1 MFPKSLTVLNSKCAH
16 KQSCSVLA
24 TTSMFGDPCPGTH
37 KYLEAHYQCIS
48 ASQTSTT
55 TNRPSPPWVLANN
68 PPLLANGSTLI
79 NPSAPLQPPG
89 PGRLPL
95 PAGAGAP
102 AAGGIWHTLP
112 PTPGPPQPTLPGGRL
127 KGSYNTTAIKNS
139 NRHDGL
145 PPPPP
150 LHHHHH
156 SGHHPTSLGDA
167 VNAADASGSN
177 TRSQAKGDA
186 AMRTPSTNQT
196 KSYTGPSNTTTSP
209 NTRIL
214 SGVGGSGTDDGT
226 LLTAKTAQNRGNQPQ
241 STATQQHATGGNNN
255 LIGTATDAGNGGTG
269 IRTINNINNLNLGL
283 GAVAEDE
290 TNMFCGPTN
299 ARNLFWNITRVGDVN
314 VQPCPGGATGIAKW
328 RCVLMKRVTFKEDVG
343 GTPEPTTMRTMLRS
357 NCSANANSSCE
368 TAADRLNRRIGN
380 FEPTWHPLTPDL
392 TQCRSLWLNS
402 LEVRVNQ
409 RESSVISIANDLSEV
424 TSSKTLYGGDMLVT
438 TKIIQTMS
446 EKMFHDKETL
456 PDQRQREAIIL
467 ELLHGV
473 VKTGSNLLDES
484 QLSSWMDLNQEDQ
497 MRVATS
503 LLTGLEYNAFLLA
516 DTIIRERNIVQK
528 VKNILLSVRVLET
541 KNIQSNEVFPDL
553 EQWQISDDRIELPRT
568 ALIENSE
575 GGLVRIVFA
584 AFDRLESILKPSYD
598 HFDSKSSRSYVRN
611 TALLASERN
620 DTGAAA
626 DIQQQRIRILNS
638 KVISASLGKG
648 RHIQLSQPIKLVLR
662 HIKTE
667 NVTNPTCVFWNYIDH
682 AWSANGCN
690 LESTNRT
697 HSICMCNHLTNFA
710 ILMDVMDEHNHS
722 LFGVFNGNM
731 RILIYISI
739 SICLVFVVIAL
750 LTLKIFNGVFIK
762 SARTSIYRSIY
773 ICLLFIEILFLIGI
787 EQNETSILCGFTTVF
802 LHCSI
807 LSAIAWFCFEA
818 FQSYSTLTTDD
829 MLLEVDQTS
838 KVNCY
843 YLLSY
848 GLSLTIVA
856 ISLVINPNT
865 YTQNDFCVLMEANT
879 LFYSSFVA
887 PVLLFLLGAIGYT
900 FLSWVIMCRKS
911 HTTLKN
917 KEHTRLANVR
927 FDIRC
932 SFIFLLLL
940 SAVWISAYYYLRLS
954 KTEDELAV
962 VCGYL
967 FISFNTLMG
976 LYIFVFHCIQNE
988 KIRREYRKY
997 VRQNSWLPKC
1007 LRCSKASISSGIV
1020 GNNGIGSAGGVGTG
1034 NGSGGTGG
1042 TLSGTHRG
1050 TSSTAQ
1056 LKKSKLPIG
1065 SDGLVSDETGNII
1078 SAAEDAIIA
1087 SSDCELN
1094 DSRTLASVGGDGDAD
1109 AVKCVGPNMSSLQH
1123 GKGGHSII
1131 DAMQGHIVLE
1141 RGGGGGNTLHSVG
1154 GSGGLRTPSAG
1165 HTSPTSSAGS
1175 THLIFGGQKQQMISA
1190 GITSAGGGPQEAYY
1204 HQPDYYG
1211 WKQPM
1216 GKASGGNNAL
1226 SLAHPRDYPGNAVS
1240 PQQAH
1245 EFFYWTQKH
1254 QPHGKK
1260 KRGSGIGG
1268 DSPSGSLHSRTTAA
1282 SQILFYPSYKKT
1294 TLKQQQ
1300 QQHQQQY
1307 PHYDEAVG
1315 AAAYYQQQQQHQQ
1328 QQQQHR
1334 RHASAAMMLAAH
1346 HQQQQQLSSDEEQL
1360 EPAAAAHAHLLHLGR
1375 RAGSQLPPPPA
1386 PAPHAYHYPH
1396 HHSPEFMGAAHT
1408 PTQRYYRNK
1417 HSNCDLSHEEYDPS
1431 GRAGS
1436 EQYYNQ
1442 NSIGGGD
1449 GPVYEE
1455 ILSNRN
1461 SDVQH
1466 YDMDLNMYGHH
1477 DDDDDDDDEVN
1488 CCDSESGSAMRRQQ
1502 RQQQLRQRHH
1512 YEAARNGVLGGAG
1525 SSGNGGGSRYGHAE
1539 SGASS
1544 DEDDDDDNEDDGED
1558 ESAQRRGL
1566 PQGDERMRRL
1576 IAMQDEEFQRR
1587 FQRQRKKAD
1596 NTVSEKAAAVAAYFD
1611 HHNAASSAASGGNG
1625 GGIGATVFGI
1635 SGGGS
1640 GGAGS
1645 IRALKKI
1652 SPSNRIGVHELFTT
1666 THGGGGGGG
1675 PPLPPAN
1682 QQQQQYPLPKRQQ
1695 LSPTTLK
1702 ATTATTPSSSHTQ
1715 PIIGRNISAMLDE
1728 NNTVR
1733 CYLEPLPK

>member
-48 ASQTSTT
+48 AAQTSTT

-79 NPSAPLQPPG
+79 NPSVPLQPQG

-95 PAGAGAP
+95 PAN
-102 AAGGIWHTLP
+102 GGIPSSGGSWHTLP

-127 KGSYNTTAIKNS
+127 KGNYNTTVIKNS

-156 SGHHPTSLGDA
+156 TGHHATAPVEGINVIDSTVG
-167 VNAADASGSN
+167 N
-177 TRSQAKGDA
+177 TRPTAKNDLST
-186 AMRTPSTNQT
+186 RTPGTNQT
-196 KSYTGPSNTTTSP
+196 KSHVGPSNTTTTP

-226 LLTAKTAQNRGNQPQ
+226 ILTAKTAQNRGNQQQ
-241 STATQQHATGGNNN
+241 STATQQHAAGNNN
-255 LIGTATDAGNGGTG
+255 NNAIGADASGGTNG
-269 IRTINNINNLNLGL
+269 IRTINNINNLNMGL

-290 TNMFCGPTN
+290 SNMFCGPTN

-328 RCVLMKRVTFKEDVG
+328 RCVLMKRVNYKEEDAG
-343 GTPEPTTMRTMLRS
+343 AAETTTMRAIPRA
-357 NCSANANSSCE
+357 NCSSSNANSSCE
-368 TAADRLNRRIGN
+368 NAADRLNQRIGN
-380 FEPTWHPLTPDL
+380 FEPTWHPMTPDL

-541 KNIQSNEVFPDL
+541 KNIQGNEVFPDL

-568 ALIENSE
+568 ALVENSE

-598 HFDSKSSRSYVRN
+598 HFDTKSSRSYVRN
-611 TALLASERN
+611 TALLANERN
-620 DTGAAA
+620 DSGASA
-626 DIQQQRIRILNS
+626 DLQQQRIRILNS

-648 RHIQLSQPIKLVLR
+648 RHIQISQPIKLVLR

-682 AWSANGCN
+682 AWSANGCT

-722 LFGVFNGNM
+722 LFGVFDGNM
-731 RILIYISI
+731 RILIYISVA
-739 SICLVFVVIAL
+739 ICLVFVVIAL

-887 PVLLFLLGAIGYT
+887 PVLLFFLGALGYT

-940 SAVWISAYYYLRLS
+940 SAVWISAYYYLRLA
-954 KTEDELAV
+954 KVEDDLAV

-1020 GNNGIGSAGGVGTG
+1020 GNNGIGSGS
-1034 NGSGGTGG
+1034 GSGGVIGSGNGGGGG

-1050 TSSTAQ
+1050 NSNTAQ

-1065 SDGLVSDETGNII
+1065 SDGLVSEDTGGII

-1094 DSRTLASVGGDGDAD
+1094 DARNLSLTSDADMD
-1109 AVKCVGPNMSSLQH
+1109 AVKGAGGNMTLQH

-1141 RGGGGGNTLHSVG
+1141 RGGANAGHSVG

-1175 THLIFGGQKQQMISA
+1175 THLIFGGQKQQMIGS
-1190 GITSAGGGPQEAYY
+1190 GIATGGAPQEAYY

-1211 WKQPM
+1211 WKQQM
-1216 GKASGGNNAL
+1216 GKPSGGNNNAL
-1226 SLAHPRDYPGNAVS
+1226 SLAHPRDYAGNAAA

-1268 DSPSGSLHSRTTAA
+1268 ESPSGSLHSRTTAA
-1282 SQILFYPSYKKT
+1282 SQQILFYPSYKKT

-1300 QQHQQQY
+1300 QQQQY

-1315 AAAYYQQQQQHQQ
+1315 AAAYYQQQQQQQ

-1346 HQQQQQLSSDEEQL
+1346 HQQQQQQQLSSDEEQL

-1386 PAPHAYHYPH
+1386 PASHAYHYPH
-1396 HHSPEFMGAAHT
+1396 HHSPEFMGVAHT

-1442 NSIGGGD
+1442 NSMGGD

-1466 YDMDLNMYGHH
+1466 YEMDLNMYGRDNDDVDE
-1477 DDDDDDDDEVN
+1477 DDDDDDVNDCDDEVVN
-1488 CCDSESGSAMRRQQ
+1488 NSRGGGAGGGSSSAMRR
-1502 RQQQLRQRHH
+1502 QQLRQRHH
-1512 YEAARNGVLGGAG
+1512 YEAARNGVVGAG
-1525 SSGNGGGSRYGHAE
+1525 VGISGSRYGHAE

-1544 DEDDDDDNEDDGED
+1544 EEDDDDDDG
-1558 ESAQRRGL
+1558 SAQRRGL

-1576 IAMQDEEFQRR
+1576 IALQDEEFQRR
-1587 FQRQRKKAD
+1587 FQKQRKKAEASLND
-1596 NTVSEKAAAVAAYFD
+1596 KTAAAAYFD
-1611 HHNAASSAASGGNG
+1611 HHNAAASSGAA
-1625 GGIGATVFGI
+1625 VFGI

-1640 GGAGS
+1640 GGASS
-1645 IRALKKI
+1645 IRAIKKI
-1652 SPSNRIGVHELFTT
+1652 SPNNRIGVHELFTT
-1666 THGGGGGGG
+1666 THNSSGAANVGGSGSGLG

-1682 QQQQQYPLPKRQQ
+1682 QQQAQQQQYPLSKRQQ
-1695 LSPTTLK
+1695 LSPTTLT
-1702 ATTATTPSSSHTQ
+1702 AATTPSSSHTQ

>member
-1 MFPKSLTVLNSKCAH
+1 MFPKSLSVLNSKCSH

-48 ASQTSTT
+48 AAQTSTT

-79 NPSAPLQPPG
+79 NPSAPPQPTG
-89 PGRLPL
+89 TGRLPL
-95 PAGAGAP
+95 PAGVPGTSAV
-102 AAGGIWHTLP
+102 GGSIWHALP
-112 PTPGPPQPTLPGGRL
+112 PTSVPIQPTLPGGRL
-127 KGSYNTTAIKNS
+127 KGSHNTTALKNA

-145 PPPPP
+145 PPPPQ

-156 SGHHPTSLGDA
+156 SGH
-167 VNAADASGSN
+167 NAASPVDVAYASDPASSN
-177 TRSQAKGDA
+177 ARTTARGDA
-186 AMRTPSTNQT
+186 AKRTPSTNQ
-196 KSYTGPSNTTTSP
+196 SPPNTTTSP

-226 LLTAKTAQNRGNQPQ
+226 LLTAKTAQNRGSQQQQNTPTPERTV
-241 STATQQHATGGNNN
+241 SNGNDVLGATTADAAG
-255 LIGTATDAGNGGTG
+255 AGNG
-269 IRTINNINNLNLGL
+269 IRTTNNINNLNMGL
-283 GAVAEDE
+283 GTAAAADAES
-290 TNMFCGPTN
+290 NMYCGPTN
-299 ARNLFWNITRVGDVN
+299 ARNLFWNSTRVGDVN

-328 RCVLMKRVTFKEDVG
+328 RCVLKKRDPFIMDDAGVAKST
-343 GTPEPTTMRTMLRS
+343 TTMRMLVRT
-357 NCSANANSSCE
+357 NCSGNTNSSCE
-368 TAADRLNRRIGN
+368 TTNDRLNQRIGS
-380 FEPTWHPLTPDL
+380 FVPFWHPLTPDL

-409 RESSVISIANDLSEV
+409 RESSMISIANDLSEV

-484 QLSSWMDLNQEDQ
+484 QLPSWMDLNQEDQ

-516 DTIIRERNIVQK
+516 DTIIREQNVVQK
-528 VKNILLSVRVLET
+528 VRNILLSVRVLET
-541 KNIQSNEVFPDL
+541 KNIQANEVFPDP
-553 EQWQISDDRIELPRT
+553 EQWKISDDRIELPRA
-568 ALIENSE
+568 ALLENSE

-598 HFDSKSSRSYVRN
+598 YFDTKSSRSYVRN
-611 TALLASERN
+611 TAIMAKERN
-620 DTGAAA
+620 ESAIATEV
-626 DIQQQRIRILNS
+626 QQRIRILNS

-682 AWSANGCN
+682 AWSANGCT

-697 HSICMCNHLTNFA
+697 HSVCMCNHLTNFA
-710 ILMDVMDEHNHS
+710 ILMDVMNEDNHS
-722 LFGVFNGNM
+722 LFSVFNGNM

-739 SICLVFVVIAL
+739 SICLLFVVIAL

-773 ICLLFIEILFLIGI
+773 ICLLFVEILFLIGI
-787 EQNETSILCGFTTVF
+787 EQNETSIVCGFTTVF

-807 LSAIAWFCFEA
+807 LAAIAWFCFEA
-818 FQSYSTLTTDD
+818 FQSYATLTTDD

-865 YTQNDFCVLMEANT
+865 YTQNDFCVLMESNA

-887 PVLLFLLGAIGYT
+887 PVLLFFTAALGYT
-900 FLSWVIMCRKS
+900 FLAWMILCRKS

-927 FDIRC
+927 FDVRC
-932 SFIFLLLL
+932 SLIFLLLL
-940 SAVWISAYYYLRLS
+940 SAVWISAYYFLRLA
-954 KTEDELAV
+954 KIEDEMAV
-962 VCGYL
+962 ACGYL
-967 FISFNTLMG
+967 FVSFNTLMG

-1007 LRCSKASISSGIV
+1007 LRCSKASISSGIA
-1020 GNNGIGSAGGVGTG
+1020 GNNGIGGVGIGAG
-1034 NGSGGTGG
+1034 NGG
-1042 TLSGTHRG
+1042 TLTGTHRG
-1050 TSSTAQ
+1050 STNTAQ
-1056 LKKSKLPIG
+1056 LKKTKLPISSG
-1065 SDGLVSDETGNII
+1065 DGLISDDTGVII
-1078 SAAEDAIIA
+1078 SAADDVIIP

-1094 DSRTLASVGGDGDAD
+1094 DTHNLASAGDVKGRGGDAMKAGAGSM
-1109 AVKCVGPNMSSLQH
+1109 ALQH
-1123 GKGGHSII
+1123 GKTGGQAII
-1131 DAMQGHIVLE
+1131 DAMQSQIVLE
-1141 RGGGGGNTLHSVG
+1141 RGGVNGSTLQSVG
-1154 GSGGLRTPSAG
+1154 GSGGLRTPSGG

-1175 THLIFGGQKQQMISA
+1175 THLIFGGHQKHQQMIGS
-1190 GITSAGGGPQEAYY
+1190 GPQEVYY
-1204 HQPDYYG
+1204 HQPDYYA
-1211 WKQPM
+1211 WKQKQM
-1216 GKASGGNNAL
+1216 SKSTASGGNNAT
-1226 SLAHPRDYPGNAVS
+1226 SLAHPHDYMGTNAVS

-1245 EFFYWTQKH
+1245 EFFYWTQKN
-1254 QPHGKK
+1254 QPLGKK
-1260 KRGSGIGG
+1260 KRGSGIGAE
-1268 DSPSGSLHSRTTAA
+1268 SPSGSLHSRTTAA
-1282 SQILFYPSYKKT
+1282 SQQILFYPSYKKT
-1294 TLKQQQ
+1294 TLKQQ
-1300 QQHQQQY
+1300 HQQQY
-1307 PHYDEAVG
+1307 PHYDDAVNV
-1315 AAAYYQQQQQHQQ
+1315 AAYYQQQQHH

-1334 RHASAAMMLAAH
+1334 RHVSAAMMLAAH
-1346 HQQQQQLSSDEEQL
+1346 HQQQQQLSSDEEHL

-1386 PAPHAYHYPH
+1386 PAPHHAYHYPH
-1396 HHSPEFMGAAHT
+1396 HRSPDFMGTTAHT
-1408 PTQRYYRNK
+1408 PSQRYYRNK

-1442 NSIGGGD
+1442 NSMGAGSGD

-1466 YDMDLNMYGHH
+1466 YDMDLNVYRDNGDDDVNAVNCCNG
-1477 DDDDDDDDEVN
+1477 DDDDD
-1488 CCDSESGSAMRRQQ
+1488 GASAIRK

-1512 YEAARNGVLGGAG
+1512 YEAARNGSIGCG
-1525 SSGNGGGSRYGHAE
+1525 SNSRYAHAE

-1544 DEDDDDDNEDDGED
+1544 EEEEGDEGDDDDDEGEAT
-1558 ESAQRRGL
+1558 AQRRGL

-1587 FQRQRKKAD
+1587 FQRQRKKAESTLSD
-1596 NTVSEKAAAVAAYFD
+1596 KTGMYFE
-1611 HHNAASSAASGGNG
+1611 HQNALTPSTGSGESGVV
-1625 GGIGATVFGI
+1625 GIGATVFGI

-1645 IRALKKI
+1645 MRSIKMI

-1666 THGGGGGGG
+1666 THGGGNGG
-1675 PPLPPAN
+1675 PPLPPTN
-1682 QQQQQYPLPKRQQ
+1682 QQQHQQYPLPKRQQ
-1695 LSPTTLK
+1695 LSPTTVT
-1702 ATTATTPSSSHTQ
+1702 TTATTPSSSH
-1715 PIIGRNISAMLDE
+1715 PKPIGRNISAMLDE

>member
-48 ASQTSTT
+48 AAQTSTT

-68 PPLLANGSTLI
+68 PPLLANSSTLI
-79 NPSAPLQPPG
+79 NPSAPLQPLG

-95 PAGAGAP
+95 PAGVGAP
-102 AAGGIWHTLP
+102 ASGGIWHTIP

-127 KGSYNTTAIKNS
+127 KGSYNTTVIKNS

-156 SGHHPTSLGDA
+156 TGHHSASPVDGGNVGDA
-167 VNAADASGSN
+167 AASN
-177 TRSQAKGDA
+177 TRPVGRNDA
-186 AMRTPSTNQT
+186 ATRTPSTNQT
-196 KSYTGPSNTTTSP
+196 KSNTGPSNTTASP

-226 LLTAKTAQNRGNQPQ
+226 LLTAKAAQNRGSQQQ
-241 STATQQHATGGNNN
+241 STATQQHATGNNN
-255 LIGTATDAGNGGTG
+255 NNVISNTADASAGSSV
-269 IRTINNINNLNLGL
+269 IRTINNINNLNMGL
-283 GAVAEDE
+283 GAVVEDE
-290 TNMFCGPTN
+290 ANMFCGPTN

-328 RCVLMKRVTFKEDVG
+328 RCVLMKRVSYKGDDGVAV
-343 GTPEPTTMRTMLRS
+343 EPTTMRTTPRV
-357 NCSANANSSCE
+357 NCSSHANSSCE
-368 TAADRLNRRIGN
+368 TAADRLNQRIGN
-380 FEPTWHPLTPDL
+380 FEPTWHPMTPDL
-392 TQCRSLWLNS
+392 TQCRSLWLNN

-516 DTIIRERNIVQK
+516 DTIIRERNIVQQ

-541 KNIQSNEVFPDL
+541 KNIQNNEVFPDV
-553 EQWQISDDRIELPRT
+553 EQWKISADRIELPRT
-568 ALIENSE
+568 ALLENSE

-611 TALLASERN
+611 TALLRERN
-620 DTGAAA
+620 DSAAA
-626 DIQQQRIRILNS
+626 MDIQQRIRILNS

-682 AWSANGCN
+682 AWSANGCT

-739 SICLVFVVIAL
+739 SICLVFIVIAL

-773 ICLLFIEILFLIGI
+773 ICLLFIEIIFLIGI
-787 EQNETSILCGFTTVF
+787 EQNETSIPCGFTTIF

-848 GLSLTIVA
+848 GLSLSIVA
-856 ISLVINPNT
+856 ISAAINPNT

-887 PVLLFLLGAIGYT
+887 PVLLFFLGALGYT

-940 SAVWISAYYYLRLS
+940 SAVWISAYYYLRLA
-954 KTEDELAV
+954 KMEDELAV

-1020 GNNGIGSAGGVGTG
+1020 GNNGIGSGGGGVGTG
-1034 NGSGGTGG
+1034 NGGSGAGG
-1042 TLSGTHRG
+1042 TLSGSHRG
-1050 TSSTAQ
+1050 ASNAVQ
-1056 LKKSKLPIG
+1056 LKKTKLPIG
-1065 SDGLVSDETGNII
+1065 GDGLVSDETGNII

-1094 DSRTLASVGGDGDAD
+1094 DSRNLASVGDGDVD
-1109 AVKCVGPNMSSLQH
+1109 AVKGGGANMSLQH

-1131 DAMQGHIVLE
+1131 DTMQGHIVLE
-1141 RGGGGGNTLHSVG
+1141 RGGAASTLHSVG

-1175 THLIFGGQKQQMISA
+1175 THLIFGGQKQQII
-1190 GITSAGGGPQEAYY
+1190 GAGGAPQEAYY

-1211 WKQPM
+1211 WKQQI
-1216 GKASGGNNAL
+1216 GKPSGGNNVL
-1226 SLAHPRDYPGNAVS
+1226 SLAHPRDYVANAAS

-1260 KRGSGIGG
+1260 KRGSGMGG
-1268 DSPSGSLHSRTTAA
+1268 ESPSGSLHSRTTAA

-1300 QQHQQQY
+1300 QY

-1315 AAAYYQQQQQHQQ
+1315 AAAYYQQQQQQQ
-1328 QQQQHR
+1328 QQLQHR

-1396 HHSPEFMGAAHT
+1396 HHSPEFMGSANT

-1442 NSIGGGD
+1442 NSMGGGD

-1466 YDMDLNMYGHH
+1466 YDMDLNVYGVE
-1477 DDDDDDDDEVN
+1477 DDDDDDEVN
-1488 CCDSESGSAMRRQQ
+1488 GCVNDESSSAMRRQH

-1512 YEAARNGVLGGAG
+1512 YEAARNGVIGGG
-1525 SSGNGGGSRYGHAE
+1525 GGVGGGGNGSGSRYGHAE

-1544 DEDDDDDNEDDGED
+1544 DEDDDDDEED
-1558 ESAQRRGL
+1558 EGAQRHGL

-1576 IAMQDEEFQRR
+1576 IALQDEEFQRR

-1596 NTVSEKAAAVAAYFD
+1596 GALNEKTVAAAAYFD
-1611 HHNAASSAASGGNG
+1611 HHNTAAASGGAG
-1625 GGIGATVFGI
+1625 VGAAVFGI

-1652 SPSNRIGVHELFTT
+1652 SPNSRIGVHELFTT
-1666 THGGGGGGG
+1666 THGSSGGGGGG
-1675 PPLPPAN
+1675 GSGGGGGIGPPLPPSN

-1695 LSPTTLK
+1695 LSPTT
-1702 ATTATTPSSSHTQ
+1702 TTTTSITPSSSHTQ

>member
-156 SGHHPTSLGDA
+156 SGHHPTSSGDA

-241 STATQQHATGGNNN
+241 STATQQHVTGGNNNN

-807 LSAIAWFCFEA
+807 LSAIAWFCFEGE
-818 FQSYSTLTTDD
+818 FR
-829 MLLEVDQTS
+829 
-838 KVNCY
+838 
-843 YLLSY
+843 
-848 GLSLTIVA
+848 
-856 ISLVINPNT
+856 ISL
-865 YTQNDFCVLMEANT
+865 F
-879 LFYSSFVA
+879 F
-887 PVLLFLLGAIGYT
+887 
-900 FLSWVIMCRKS
+900 
-911 HTTLKN
+911 
-917 KEHTRLANVR
+917 
-927 FDIRC
+927 
-932 SFIFLLLL
+932 FIF
-940 SAVWISAYYYLRLS
+940 SRIRLHS
-954 KTEDELAV
+954 IKRS
-962 VCGYL
+962 C
-967 FISFNTLMG
+967 M
-976 LYIFVFHCIQNE
+976 
-988 KIRREYRKY
+988 
-997 VRQNSWLPKC
+997 C
-1007 LRCSKASISSGIV
+1007 LRK
-1020 GNNGIGSAGGVGTG
+1020 
-1034 NGSGGTGG
+1034 
-1042 TLSGTHRG
+1042 
-1050 TSSTAQ
+1050 
-1056 LKKSKLPIG
+1056 
-1065 SDGLVSDETGNII
+1065 
-1078 SAAEDAIIA
+1078 
-1087 SSDCELN
+1087 
-1094 DSRTLASVGGDGDAD
+1094 
-1109 AVKCVGPNMSSLQH
+1109 
-1123 GKGGHSII
+1123 
-1131 DAMQGHIVLE
+1131 
-1141 RGGGGGNTLHSVG
+1141 
-1154 GSGGLRTPSAG
+1154 
-1165 HTSPTSSAGS
+1165 
-1175 THLIFGGQKQQMISA
+1175 
-1190 GITSAGGGPQEAYY
+1190 
-1204 HQPDYYG
+1204 
-1211 WKQPM
+1211 
-1216 GKASGGNNAL
+1216 
-1226 SLAHPRDYPGNAVS
+1226 
-1240 PQQAH
+1240 
-1245 EFFYWTQKH
+1245 
-1254 QPHGKK
+1254 
-1260 KRGSGIGG
+1260 
-1268 DSPSGSLHSRTTAA
+1268 
-1282 SQILFYPSYKKT
+1282 
-1294 TLKQQQ
+1294 
-1300 QQHQQQY
+1300 
-1307 PHYDEAVG
+1307 
-1315 AAAYYQQQQQHQQ
+1315 
-1328 QQQQHR
+1328 
-1334 RHASAAMMLAAH
+1334 
-1346 HQQQQQLSSDEEQL
+1346 
-1360 EPAAAAHAHLLHLGR
+1360 
-1375 RAGSQLPPPPA
+1375 
-1386 PAPHAYHYPH
+1386 
-1396 HHSPEFMGAAHT
+1396 
-1408 PTQRYYRNK
+1408 
-1417 HSNCDLSHEEYDPS
+1417 
-1431 GRAGS
+1431 
-1436 EQYYNQ
+1436 
-1442 NSIGGGD
+1442 
-1449 GPVYEE
+1449 
-1455 ILSNRN
+1455 
-1461 SDVQH
+1461 
-1466 YDMDLNMYGHH
+1466 
-1477 DDDDDDDDEVN
+1477 
-1488 CCDSESGSAMRRQQ
+1488 
-1502 RQQQLRQRHH
+1502 
-1512 YEAARNGVLGGAG
+1512 
-1525 SSGNGGGSRYGHAE
+1525 
-1539 SGASS
+1539 
-1544 DEDDDDDNEDDGED
+1544 
-1558 ESAQRRGL
+1558 
-1566 PQGDERMRRL
+1566 
-1576 IAMQDEEFQRR
+1576 
-1587 FQRQRKKAD
+1587 
-1596 NTVSEKAAAVAAYFD
+1596 
-1611 HHNAASSAASGGNG
+1611 
-1625 GGIGATVFGI
+1625 
-1635 SGGGS
+1635 
-1640 GGAGS
+1640 
-1645 IRALKKI
+1645 
-1652 SPSNRIGVHELFTT
+1652 
-1666 THGGGGGGG
+1666 
-1675 PPLPPAN
+1675 
-1682 QQQQQYPLPKRQQ
+1682 
-1695 LSPTTLK
+1695 
-1702 ATTATTPSSSHTQ
+1702 
-1715 PIIGRNISAMLDE
+1715 
-1728 NNTVR
+1728 
-1733 CYLEPLPK
+1733 